1 MTAVERRIEPYIA
14 WAPSVGEVADKQP
27 VATAWQASALSSYAF
42 LLLLALTLPTLK
54 VDIGVT
60 MRVGQ
65 ILLMAGFVW
74 LFLGDTLRRQVEW
87 GPLLCLGGIGVLF
100 AGLSFLSPYPQVKQ
114 LNFLIKYIIL
124 FPAAFYVGLRL
135 IASLPPQRLVMI
147 FEWVLFIACMVGLL
161 VHWFPIPPLVHERPA
176 GLAIGMK
183 GTFWEQGE
191 MAFFIGLFLIGATGL
206 RLRYRLRPKSPVAL
220 GLFYGLLGLFAVAT
234 YNKTVWLALAGAVL
248 VTVCLYRSSPRR
260 DPVSSRW
267 LTRLMVLMALSG
279 VALSVFN
286 LLLPEASQL
295 VSWEMLEVKWQQERG
310 AALRTT
316 IALIMET
323 PWLGRGFGF
332 VEAYF
337 GSRDSDIIGLGSG
350 VAQIFNSY
358 LDLCLSMGLLGLG
371 YSLGLLWICVQRDHI
386 FTLLVVSFLF
396 VFANF
401 NPVAQHEYYHLFLG
415 MCFWLAYTPT
425 RKRFGGGRNER
436 GDGYA
441 YGIP

>member
-1 MTAVERRIEPYIA
+1 MTAGERIEPFIA
-14 WAPSVGEVADKQP
+14 WPPPVGEVVDKRP
-27 VATAWQASALSSYAF
+27 LATDWQAPVLTSYAF

-60 MRVGQ
+60 MRIGQ
-65 ILLMAGFVW
+65 ILLMAGFGW
-74 LFLGDTLRRQVEW
+74 LFLGDMLRRQVEW
-87 GPLLCLGGIGVLF
+87 GPLLCLGGIGLLF
-100 AGLSFLSPYPQVKQ
+100 AGLSLLSPYPQVKQ
-114 LNFLIKYIIL
+114 LNFVIKYLIL

-135 IASLPPQRLVMI
+135 IASIPPQRLVMV
-147 FEWVLFIACMVGLL
+147 FEWILFIACLGGLL
-161 VHWFPIPPLVHERPA
+161 VHWFPIPTLVHERPA
-176 GLAIGMK
+176 GLANGMK

-191 MAFFIGLFLIGATGL
+191 MAFFIGLFLIGSAGL
-206 RLRYRLRPKSPVAL
+206 RLCYRLRPRFPGAL
-220 GLFYGLLGLFAVAT
+220 GLCYGLLGLCAVAT
-234 YNKTVWLALAGAVL
+234 YNKTIWLALGGAVL
-248 VTVCLYRSSPRR
+248 AAVCLYKSSSQR

-279 VALSVFN
+279 VALGIFN
-286 LLLPEASQL
+286 MSLPEASRL

-350 VAQIFNSY
+350 VAQIFNAY

-371 YSLGLLWICVQRDHI
+371 YGLGLLWVCIRREHI

-396 VFANF
+396 IFANF

-415 MCFWLAYTPT
+415 MCFWLAHAPT
-425 RKRFGGGRNER
+425 RKRYGGGRSER

-441 YGIP
+441 CSIR